1 MLQAKDLNIGHYV
14 VTLQKSYIKDETRIL
29 TLKKRIIKKITH
41 KVKKLLVKHRETL
54 DLNLKTRFKINKYKN
69 HRSYDTLSIS
79 SKFDYLKDF
88 IINQRT

>member
-54 DLNLKTRFKINKYKN
+54 DLNLKTRFKINKHKN
-69 HRSYDTLSIS
+69 DRSYDTLSIS

-88 IINQRT
+88 IIN